1 MRVRVSV
8 GDVEVRLDGVE
19 VSVRQVR
26 ELMRLAAGLNAFGA
40 VASSGSGED
49 SEARPVIGFAAQ
61 IERLPEEI
69 PQEDISWYFDEKATG
84 ASGRP

>member
-8 GDVEVRLDGVE
+8 GEVEVRLDGVE

-26 ELMRLAAGLNAFGA
+26 ELMRLAAGLNAFG
-40 VASSGSGED
+40 VVSSSVDGGGE
-49 SEARPVIGFAAQ
+49 ERPPIGFSAQ

-84 ASGRP
+84 ANGRP

>member
-8 GDVEVRLDGVE
+8 GEVEVRLDGVE

-26 ELMRLAAGLNAFGA
+26 ELMRLAAGLNAFS
-40 VASSGSGED
+40 VVSSPSDGGSE
-49 SEARPVIGFAAQ
+49 ERPAIGFSAQ

-69 PQEDISWYFDEKATG
+69 PQEDLSWYFDEKATG
-84 ASGRP
+84 GSGRP